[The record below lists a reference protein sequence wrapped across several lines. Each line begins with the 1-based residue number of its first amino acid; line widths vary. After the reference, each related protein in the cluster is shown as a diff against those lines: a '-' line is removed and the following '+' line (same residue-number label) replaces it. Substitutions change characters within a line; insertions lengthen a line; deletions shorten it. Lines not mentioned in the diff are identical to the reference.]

1 MKEKTSLTPPV
12 IGASSLLVI
21 FAVLCLVIF
30 ALLSVSTVQANGRL
44 SDHAANAVM
53 DYYEADAQA
62 ESILAKLRAGEEP
75 KDVSREG
82 NLYTYTCPVS
92 DTQVLAV
99 QVMVENDEYTI
110 LRWQVISDAR
120 WEADDNRPVWDGQ
133 G

>member
-62 ESILAKLRAGEEP
+62 ESILARLRAGEEP
-75 KDVSREG
+75 EGVSREG

-99 QVMVENDEYTI
+99 QVVVENDEYTI
-110 LRWQVISDAR
+110 LRWQVISDVR
-120 WEADDNRPVWDGQ
+120 WEADDKRPVWDGQ

>member
-1 MKEKTSLTPPV
+1 
-12 IGASSLLVI
+12 
-21 FAVLCLVIF
+21 
-30 ALLSVSTVQANGRL
+30 VQANGRL

>member
-44 SDHAANAVM
+44 SDHAANAVV

-75 KDVSREG
+75 EGVSREG

-99 QVMVENDEYTI
+99 QVLVENDEYTI
-110 LRWQVISDAR
+110 LRWQVISDVR
-120 WEADDNRPVWDGQ
+120 WEADDKRPVWDGQ